1 MIYVTQLRPFWLP
14 TSVTVRHISGQQKGR
29 FHDQLNVETAFSYAR
44 KQFIELICKIYL
56 TIREM
61 QYIICIVRREALEK
75 LENEVQT
82 H

>member
-1 MIYVTQLRPFWLP
+1 MRNLKMKFR
-14 TSVTVRHISGQQKGR
+14 R
-29 FHDQLNVETAFSYAR
+29 
-44 KQFIELICKIYL
+44 IEIYL

>member
-1 MIYVTQLRPFWLP
+1 MSHGETHFRDNK
-14 TSVTVRHISGQQKGR
+14 KGR

-44 KQFIELICKIYL
+44 KQFIYLICKIYL